1 MRLGGREGGQLQVGL
16 AIAWLPLGMCTTT
29 LVRPRS
35 FGKKY
40 VDGNGKQDIE
50 TWLTTSLAE
59 LTVLLTVYIYR
70 LYICTLLARMYCNP
84 VSDVCTGQ
92 DYPLPLKSY
101 AWSFLQKNY
110 MYDQT

>member
-1 MRLGGREGGQLQVGL
+1 MEVGWKSEVGRKGGREGGQLQVGL

-29 LVRPRS
+29 LVRPRR

-59 LTVLLTVYIYR
+59 LTVLLTVYI
-70 LYICTLLARMYCNP
+70 
-84 VSDVCTGQ
+84 
-92 DYPLPLKSY
+92 
-101 AWSFLQKNY
+101 
-110 MYDQT
+110 